1 MIKGLLY
8 ISAVGLF
15 LLSGCGSKNKIACS
29 DENGLL
35 ALKNVVTEATEKQLR
50 SENSNLTLSSIRA
63 TIAKIGMSFEDIRT
77 SKNDP
82 NSNKVFCESKLTLS
96 IPTDLLSDIQ
106 VALEE
111 SGQNDNIEKFLTS
124 FNYKKSATA
133 ANKYQID
140 LVYNLQPTDDG
151 KQIYSEI
158 EDSTNAVAGISSML
172 NYALSKNIIINQNL
186 EEKRAKEEIEKQEA
200 AYHRSEWQQQS
211 FDEMNPVQLPETN
224 VSSPDEIRPTDEM
237 SVVQ

>member
-35 ALKNVVTEATEKQLR
+35 VLKNVVTEATEKQLR

-124 FNYKKSATA
+124 FN
-133 ANKYQID
+133 
-140 LVYNLQPTDDG
+140 
-151 KQIYSEI
+151 
-158 EDSTNAVAGISSML
+158 
-172 NYALSKNIIINQNL
+172 
-186 EEKRAKEEIEKQEA
+186 
-200 AYHRSEWQQQS
+200 
-211 FDEMNPVQLPETN
+211 
-224 VSSPDEIRPTDEM
+224 
-237 SVVQ
+237 

>member
-82 NSNKVFCESKLTLS
+82 NLTA
-96 IPTDLLSDIQ
+96 I
-106 VALEE
+106 
-111 SGQNDNIEKFLTS
+111 KF
-124 FNYKKSATA
+124 FVK
-133 ANKYQID
+133 
-140 LVYNLQPTDDG
+140 
-151 KQIYSEI
+151 
-158 EDSTNAVAGISSML
+158 
-172 NYALSKNIIINQNL
+172 
-186 EEKRAKEEIEKQEA
+186 
-200 AYHRSEWQQQS
+200 
-211 FDEMNPVQLPETN
+211 
-224 VSSPDEIRPTDEM
+224 VSSRLAYLLTFLAIYRLH
-237 SVVQ
+237 